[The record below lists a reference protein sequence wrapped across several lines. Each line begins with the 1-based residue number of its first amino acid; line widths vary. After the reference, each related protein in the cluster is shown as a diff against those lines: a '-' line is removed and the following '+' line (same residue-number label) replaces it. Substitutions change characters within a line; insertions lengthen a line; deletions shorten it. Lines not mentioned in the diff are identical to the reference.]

1 MLIEKFEEGAKLS
14 RISAVIFVEREGQKA
29 IVIGKQGA
37 MLKHIGTRARQ
48 QIERILGVKVFLELF
63 VKVREGWRDNV
74 RDVDEAIDWRKQL
87 EVAQHAPLRQGR
99 KTRTPQ
105 DSGQKAQGPQG
116 ESSRIAGARTAFP
129 GGLHARDNP
138 ARVIDV

>member
-1 MLIEKFEEGAKLS
+1 
-14 RISAVIFVEREGQKA
+14 VEREGQKA

-87 EVAQHAPLRQGR
+87 ESLNTRLSDKDEKPEPR
-99 KTRTPQ
+99 KSPAKKAKV
-105 DSGQKAQGPQG
+105 SKAKAQ
-116 ESSRIAGARTAFP
+116 E
-129 GGLHARDNP
+129 
-138 ARVIDV
+138 

>member
-1 MLIEKFEEGAKLS
+1 
-14 RISAVIFVEREGQKA
+14 
-29 IVIGKQGA
+29 

-87 EVAQHAPLRQGR
+87 QSLNTRLSDKDEKAESRKDARPEAEGKQSLRFRISRGWPASAR
-99 KTRTPQ
+99 LWRMWDP
-105 DSGQKAQGPQG
+105 PQG
-116 ESSRIAGARTAFP
+116 SRLRIQGAEPYFAFQRTSIPAMNPRP
-129 GGLHARDNP
+129 GMATP
-138 ARVIDV
+138 AISW